1 MIDLNEKKSHTIQY
15 GFIFDGSKK
24 IDEVLVLLMKA
35 PKSYT
40 AEDVVEIQC
49 HGGHYICQV
58 ILDLLVRHGV
68 RVAEPGE
75 FTKRAFLNGRLDLS
89 QAEAVMDVIQSKSE
103 LALSNSMSQL
113 RGSIKNRIQK
123 LREVILEDVAYLEA
137 ALDDPEHISLDSFDE
152 TIEGHV
158 RTLLK
163 DTNHLLE
170 NCNNGRIM
178 KEGIQT
184 VIVGKP
190 NVGKSSLLNCLLREN
205 RAIVTNIPGT
215 TRDTLEEDI
224 VIGNILLHL
233 IDTAGIRETENE
245 IESIG
250 IKKTKESLE
259 KADFVIIVL
268 DSSKELSKEDYEILD
283 LCKNSTGVV
292 LVNKSD
298 LQQTLSMQEICNL
311 SGKDVI
317 SFSAAKGDG
326 LDELESYIKRQF
338 IESKIEE
345 KDDLYITNARQKEA
359 LVQTKDSL
367 EKVLESIEFGMPEDL
382 YAIDLTNAYESLG
395 KIIGETL
402 EEDIINKIFK
412 DFCMG
417 K

>member
-1 MIDLNEKKSHTIQY
+1 MFEQETIAAIATSSKNGSISVIRVSGENSFSIVSRIFCNEKGTLIDLNEKKSHTVQY

-158 RTLLK
+158 RALLK

-190 NVGKSSLLNCLLREN
+190 NVGKSSLINKILGEN
-205 RAIVTNIPGT
+205 RTIVSNIAGT
-215 TRDTLEEDI
+215 TRDAIDTEFTYNQKKY
-224 VIGNILLHL
+224 VA
-233 IDTAGIRETENE
+233 IDTAGIR
-245 IESIG
+245 
-250 IKKTKESLE
+250 K
-259 KADFVIIVL
+259 
-268 DSSKELSKEDYEILD
+268 
-283 LCKNSTGVV
+283 
-292 LVNKSD
+292 
-298 LQQTLSMQEICNL
+298 
-311 SGKDVI
+311 SGKI
-317 SFSAAKGDG
+317 FERIQTGRSRN
-326 LDELESYIKRQF
+326 LR
-338 IESKIEE
+338 KI
-345 KDDLYITNARQKEA
+345 
-359 LVQTKDSL
+359 
-367 EKVLESIEFGMPEDL
+367 
-382 YAIDLTNAYESLG
+382 
-395 KIIGETL
+395 
-402 EEDIINKIFK
+402 
-412 DFCMG
+412 
-417 K
+417 